1 MISNNNL
8 IKKYKGDL
16 LAVENERVQIVD
28 SLKNNL
34 NRYFKGIGINA
45 IISNFNN
52 GDLRIS
58 VKKSNLKGFS
68 LNNLFKSFNIK
79 YSIAY
84 ESNTNLTYC
93 IYVFN

>member
-1 MISNNNL
+1 MISNTKL
-8 IKKYKGDL
+8 LKKHNGNL
-16 LAVENERVQIVD
+16 LAVENERIDIVD
-28 SLKNNL
+28 TLKGAL
-34 NRYFKGIGINA
+34 NCYFKGIGVKA

-58 VKKSNLKGFS
+58 VKKDNLKGFK
-68 LNNLFKSFNIK
+68 LDNLFKSFNVK